1 MIDLGSLIRHIL
13 LDSCF
18 KDIVQF
24 KLIVREFVV
33 KSLYGTTVYH
43 RRSVFMLL
51 YTTHWHW
58 EVDKL
63 FSVFRHDLRVNHAL
77 GIGPSWLLMVLLV
90 AMFII
95 WWSEILFVSPCCL
108 WTSHI
113 AWFGVLAMLWLLLSV
128 IGLLVASGQVFMQIS
143 CVKDLRR
150 SRSTIGGSISS
161 CSFCS
166 WFMFLHI
173 FHLLCYRLFKSFI
186 KLRPDS

>member
-1 MIDLGSLIRHIL
+1 MIDLGSLVRHIL
-13 LDSCF
+13 LDGYF

-33 KSLYGTTVYH
+33 KSLYSTTVYQ
-43 RRSVFMLL
+43 RWSMLMLL

-58 EVDKL
+58 EINKL

-77 GIGPSWLLMVLLV
+77 SIGPRWLLMVLLV
-90 AMFII
+90 TVCIV
-95 WWSEILFVSPCCL
+95 WWSEILFMSPCCL

-113 AWFGVLAMLWLLLSV
+113 AWFHVLAMLWLLLSV

-150 SRSTIGGSISS
+150 SRSTSGGSISS
-161 CSFCS
+161 SSFCS

-173 FHLLCYRLFKSFI
+173 FHLLCYRLFKRFV
-186 KLRPDS
+186 

>member
-1 MIDLGSLIRHIL
+1 MIDLRSLANHIL

-33 KSLYGTTVYH
+33 KSLYSTTVYQ
-43 RRSVFMLL
+43 RWSLLMLL

-77 GIGPSWLLMVLLV
+77 GICPRWLLMVLLV
-90 AMFII
+90 TMFII
-95 WWSEILFVSPCCL
+95 WWSKILFISPCCL

-113 AWFGVLAMLWLLLSV
+113 DWFDVLAMLWLLLSV
-128 IGLLVASGQVFMQIS
+128 IGLLVASSQVFMQIP
-143 CVKDLRR
+143 CV
-150 SRSTIGGSISS
+150 
-161 CSFCS
+161 
-166 WFMFLHI
+166 
-173 FHLLCYRLFKSFI
+173 
-186 KLRPDS
+186 